1 MARILL
7 LGVGQTATFYFVWK
21 CVPNGDGGRFVV
33 FLSCIS
39 NDKSRAVPGRFY
51 LCKYSLDSA
60 TADFLVFRSEDI
72 LGACREQENICEL

>member
-1 MARILL
+1 M
-7 LGVGQTATFYFVWK
+7 
-21 CVPNGDGGRFVV
+21 

-39 NDKSRAVPGRFY
+39 NDKRRAVPGRFY

-60 TADFLVFRSEDI
+60 TADFLIFRSEDI